1 MTTGRSKWI
10 EGSSIRQGLKQPL
23 SPDVIASLSK
33 HGLECG
39 MTILNHSHNSTML
52 TVYPLLGT
60 TCYVS
65 FERLN
70 SCNLRVD
77 PGFVCMMRHLHGAM
91 GWGTG
96 YNPKSQFQMVAN
108 GEPVSALFQYEP
120 EVKFGGVQFST
131 GYWLTYSAV
140 FALVLL
146 PNQSHTDF
154 NFYCIVLIYTLSLL
168 RCVCVWGGGGIKK
181 GRRDF

>member
-1 MTTGRSKWI
+1 M
-10 EGSSIRQGLKQPL
+10 
-23 SPDVIASLSK
+23 SLPPSQ
-33 HGLECG
+33 CG
-39 MTILNHSHNSTML
+39 MTVLKHPHNSPML

-65 FERLN
+65 FERLS

-77 PGFVCMMRHLHGAM
+77 PGFVCMMQHMHGAM

-120 EVKFGGVQFST
+120 EVKFGGYSFPLAT
-131 GYWLTYSAV
+131 GSLIQLFLLWSYYQTNHIQILI
-140 FALVLL
+140 FIAL
-146 PNQSHTDF
+146 
-154 NFYCIVLIYTLSLL
+154 Y
-168 RCVCVWGGGGIKK
+168 
-181 GRRDF
+181 